1 MEHIK
6 KILISTAAVF
16 FVFAVFFL
24 LPKEQRLSANV
35 RIAASNDSS
44 GMLLDYMI
52 RNKDKSGNIKNLDVE
67 SYILGDC

>member
-1 MEHIK
+1 MEHMK
-6 KILISTAAVF
+6 KILISIAVAF

-24 LPKEQRLSANV
+24 LPTEERISANV

-44 GMLLDYMI
+44 GLLLDYI
-52 RNKDKSGNIKNLDVE
+52 IKNKDKSGNIKNLDVE

>member
-1 MEHIK
+1 MEHMKRIMVS
-6 KILISTAAVF
+6 IAAVF

-24 LPKEQRLSANV
+24 LPTEEKISANV

-52 RNKDKSGNIKNLDVE
+52 KNKDHSGNIKNLDVE
-67 SYILGDC
+67 SYIIGDC

>member
-1 MEHIK
+1 MEHMK
-6 KILISTAAVF
+6 KILITIVVAF

-24 LPKEQRLSANV
+24 LPTEEKISANV

-52 RNKDKSGNIKNLDVE
+52 KNKDNSGNIKNLDVE